1 MIYVDTS
8 ALAKLVVDE
17 AESAALSAWLDE
29 RADEILATSIV
40 TRVELVRAAT
50 RHSAQARLA
59 ALALLGELALI
70 PLDPVVADIAWA
82 LEPAT
87 LRSLD
92 ALHVASAT
100 TLSGDTVMV
109 AYDERLLAAARNAG
123 LACESP
129 R

>member
-29 RADEILATSIV
+29 RADEILATSIL

-59 ALALLGELALI
+59 ALALLGELA
-70 PLDPVVADIAWA
+70 
-82 LEPAT
+82 
-87 LRSLD
+87 
-92 ALHVASAT
+92 
-100 TLSGDTVMV
+100 
-109 AYDERLLAAARNAG
+109 
-123 LACESP
+123 
-129 R
+129 